1 MIRYIWF
8 KVYWKLLYSSCQI
21 LIAVLRDATMNDED
35 APQEIGPL
43 LESLGLSLTA
53 KFRVLQFFL
62 KQPLKKEFFLS
73 EIATAT
79 GLTVTSVKNAVE
91 DLLEEDRLGRVERG
105 GMKFYQMPNSTSV
118 GTTIQKA
125 IEEFRKIAQQ

>member
-1 MIRYIWF
+1 
-8 KVYWKLLYSSCQI
+8 
-21 LIAVLRDATMNDED
+21 MNDED